1 MNQAASEAQPS
12 QRSTEFVPFSG
23 NPQETSSAGGLLA
36 TAYVLM
42 WAAVFAFLFA
52 SWRRQQ
58 RIDARLD
65 ELNRALAKTGPG
77 ER

>member
-1 MNQAASEAQPS
+1 MKQATNEAQPS
-12 QRSTEFVPFSG
+12 ERSTEFVPFAG
-23 NPQETSSAGGLLA
+23 NTETSSAEGLLV

-42 WAAVFAFLFA
+42 WAVVFAFLFA

-58 RIDARLD
+58 RIDTRLD
-65 ELNRALAKTGPG
+65 ELNKALAKTGPG

>member
-1 MNQAASEAQPS
+1 MNQASSESQPS
-12 QRSTEFVPFSG
+12 QRSTEFVPFAG
-23 NPQETSSAGGLLA
+23 NQETSSAEGLLV

-42 WAAVFAFLFA
+42 WAVVFAFLFV

-65 ELNRALAKTGPG
+65 ELNKALAKTGPG

>member
-1 MNQAASEAQPS
+1 MNQATSEAQPS

-23 NPQETSSAGGLLA
+23 NQETSSAEGLLV

-42 WAAVFAFLFA
+42 WAVVFAFLFA

-65 ELNRALAKTGPG
+65 ELNKALAKSGPG